1 MFHRTLCNRP
11 TTNPPPQP
19 HDDGGAQERDARRGE
34 GNAELVAQGT
44 CEGQHSGGGTVEGDR
59 HAAAPRTFHLVTF
72 ANHYCWTGST
82 CTLRLDFVKNQI
94 CKFDFLKNQE
104 FLKKLGTFVL
114 YTEFTRELG
123 TFVIYTECTR

>member
-1 MFHRTLCNRP
+1 MYTEIGL
-11 TTNPPPQP
+11 
-19 HDDGGAQERDARRGE
+19 
-34 GNAELVAQGT
+34 L
-44 CEGQHSGGGTVEGDR
+44 
-59 HAAAPRTFHLVTF
+59 
-72 ANHYCWTGST
+72 
-82 CTLRLDFVKNQI
+82 KNQI